1 MPDPERVTAWGLPVA
16 LSAIDTEA
24 ERLPVAA
31 GVNVTLI
38 EQPAPAM
45 REEPQVV
52 VWAKSPE
59 LTPVIKIPEILSVAF
74 PLFVSETL
82 LPGLVVFNV

>member
-24 ERLPVAA
+24 ERLPVLA

-38 EQPAPAM
+38 EQLAPAM
-45 REEPQVV
+45 SEEPQVV

-59 LTPVIKIPEILSVAF
+59 LTPVIEMPEMLSDAF
-74 PLFVSETL
+74 PLFARETL
-82 LPGLVVFNV
+82 LPGLAAFNV